1 MIQLIETGAYSV
13 AVFLSIRAAA
23 DRRLGPERVVVCLLG
38 QGPVRYSGTK
48 LYALFEST
56 ATPISTSS
64 ILISVG
70 FAIAVGVFFGYYPA
84 TRASRLNPADALGYE

>member
-1 MIQLIETGAYSV
+1 LA
-13 AVFLSIRAAA
+13 
-23 DRRLGPERVVVCLLG
+23 
-38 QGPVRYSGTK
+38 
-48 LYALFEST
+48 ST
-56 ATPISTSS
+56 ATPISISS